1 MSVLCPSYVRPIK
14 DKALS
19 KQEVVRL
26 GPVKIS
32 KATIDGAWRGRQP
45 LRRTIIA
52 DAECRG
58 LALIVNAQSM
68 AWRFEYKPRGID
80 AHTGKR
86 FPSKSIVL
94 GNPASLSPDAARDVA
109 NKHKGEAKSGGDP
122 AEKKKAKLAEEARK
136 RAGTL
141 KRLLELYADALP
153 ARPKMRGGQGVLS
166 AKAVSE
172 EVMHTKAAVIAMG
185 ALDLPAGAIGGADI
199 KRMLDAQVGKAA
211 TARHRYGA
219 LSRFYDWAMD
229 EGYVGT
235 NPCAQVAKARRPRPP
250 ASRSTH
256 HKLSQLGQLWFA
268 IQTAE
273 GLQQV
278 HRDLLHFLIAVPCR
292 RGEATRMRW
301 EDIDLAGST
310 WALSGTQTKNGDPH
324 TFYLHALALD
334 ILIRRYEEMGQ
345 PKAGLVFPA
354 PRSGKTIDTFG
365 KVKKSVDAALTV
377 KLEWRVH
384 DHRRSFVTALAEA
397 GVHEAVLDAILNH
410 RQSATRG
417 GVLGV
422 YQRAQRWPD
431 QVQAMQTWC
440 NLLSAETGTS

>member
-1 MSVLCPSYVRPIK
+1 MSVLYGEGKLR
-14 DKALS
+14 
-19 KQEVVRL
+19 KQEIVRL

-32 KATIDGAWRGRQP
+32 KATIEGAWRGRQP

-68 AWRFEYKPRGID
+68 AWRFEYKPRGVD

-122 AEKKKAKLAEEARK
+122 AEKKKAKLADDARK

-141 KRLLELYADALP
+141 KRLLELYTEALP
-153 ARPKMRGGQGVLS
+153 QRPKMRGGEGLLS
-166 AKAVSE
+166 PKAVAE
-172 EVMHTKAAVIAMG
+172 ELMHTKAAIAAMS
-185 ALDLPAGAIGGADI
+185 AMDKPAGDVDGEDI
-199 KRMLDAQVGKAA
+199 KRMLDGQIGKAA

-219 LSRFYDWAMD
+219 LSRFYDWALD
-229 EGYVGT
+229 EKHVAT
-235 NPCAQVAKARRPRPP
+235 NPCGQVTKKRRPRPP
-250 ASRSTH
+250 NSRSTH
-256 HKLSQLGQLWFA
+256 HKLSQLGQLWIA
-268 IQTAE
+268 IQAAD

-292 RGEATRMRW
+292 RGEATRMQW
-301 EDIDLAGST
+301 EDVDLSGST
-310 WALSGTQTKNGDPH
+310 WAMSGTQTKNGDPH
-324 TFYLHALALD
+324 TFYLHALAID
-334 ILIRRYEEMGQ
+334 ILTRRHEDMGQ
-345 PKAGLVFPA
+345 PKAGFVFPA
-354 PRSGKTIDTFG
+354 PRSGKPIDTFG
-365 KVKKSVDAALTV
+365 KIKKSVDAALKV
-377 KLEWRVH
+377 KLDWRLH

-431 QVQAMQTWC
+431 QVQAMQTWSD
-440 NLLSAETGTS
+440 LLSKQIGTRND